1 MRESKHCLSFKEAL
15 KLLSQKSFS
24 DFESISSRTS
34 LYNSNMGILYF
45 RSSKDY
51 KYPHKNFWY
60 SINPYYVIDNKIDF
74 IVLIAGYEGIFIIP
88 KNYFLDYREKFPVGH
103 VKGGREDFT
112 ILKKDGN
119 YYRNEPKNETDNITD
134 FFVPIEY

>member
-1 MRESKHCLSFKEAL
+1 MRESKLCLSFKEAL
-15 KLLSQKSFS
+15 KLLSKKSFS
-24 DFESISSRTS
+24 DFESISSRSS

-45 RSSKDY
+45 RTSKDY
-51 KYPHKNFWY
+51 GYPHKNFWY